1 MGKIRFI
8 IILLAV
14 TCSGTFFFNC
24 DLVKMKPDIKKAQE
38 AEITGRIPEALAI
51 YSDLLLAA
59 TPVLTIP
66 DNNKSK
72 FLKPEQW
79 QKEVENY
86 LVWVQTA
93 QPTTGDDYQ
102 QALNG
107 TLSCTREE
115 NVSNRMLRL
124 KSVEVNTDTF
134 QSVWNYTF
142 FASIAKID
150 PAHKQLSSAAFIKNL
165 SFIKLSSPKSF
176 TYTIQLI
183 NLSTK
188 RRIEATLPPETN
200 VALMAIPG
208 EYLILIRSSVMFES
222 NKMWLSP
229 YDAVKITVPE
239 KPSLITA
246 SLITKVA
253 R

>member
-1 MGKIRFI
+1 M
-8 IILLAV
+8 
-14 TCSGTFFFNC
+14 
-24 DLVKMKPDIKKAQE
+24 VKMKPDIKKAQE

-51 YSDLLLAA
+51 YSDVLLSA
-59 TPVLTIP
+59 TPSLTIP

-86 LVWVQTA
+86 LVWIQTA
-93 QPTTGDDYQ
+93 QPTTGDDFQ
-102 QALNG
+102 QSLNG
-107 TLSCTREE
+107 VLSCTREE

-124 KSVEVNTDTF
+124 KSVEVSTDSF
-134 QSVWNYTF
+134 QNVWNSTF

-150 PAHKQLSSAAFIKNL
+150 PAHKKLSSAAYIKNL
-165 SFIKLSSPKSF
+165 SFIRLSSPKSY

-208 EYLILIRSSVMFES
+208 EYLMLIRSSVMFES
-222 NKMWLSP
+222 NKMWVSP
-229 YDAVKITVPE
+229 YDVVKLTVPG

-246 SLITKVA
+246 SLVTQVG